1 METPCKHVGLQIGKA
16 MLNLEMD
23 VKGNRRGFYKYRKGK
38 RKTKENMG
46 PVLHEARDLVTRDVE
61 KAVGM
66 NTTFTSVYIRHSSL
80 QVS

>member
-46 PVLHEARDLVTRDVE
+46 PVLHEARDLVTQDVE

-66 NTTFTSVYIRHSSL
+66 NTTFTSVNIRHTSL